1 MLITQLGSAAG
12 IAAKLFAGPASVLA
26 SGTEALTEAASELVS
41 GTEALV
47 EAVTEAIGTT
57 EVLTEELLESVT
69 EETTE
74 STVLGEI
81 YSGQVA
87 EAIKDPSVIATWWS
101 NTYPSIIAFLI
112 QVLLA
117 AVTVI
122 IGIRVIHMLLKALNH
137 SFEKTGMDVSVASFL
152 NSLINYALYFV
163 LTMLVLSGFGVAAS
177 SVVAVLAS
185 AGLTIGLGL
194 QGGITNLVGGIL
206 ILALKPFEIG
216 EYIQAGSDEGT
227 VAEITIFYTHLLT
240 IDNKRIVIPNGS
252 LSDTTITNFSRM
264 EKRRVDLKI
273 GITYESDLRLAKEIV
288 NRIVMDHPNTLKD
301 EDIKVIISA
310 LEDSS
315 VTVELRVWVKNEDY
329 WVTRWDL
336 IEKIK
341 LAFDEEGVVIA
352 YPHLTVEMQE
362 EQRAHPK

>member
-1 MLITQLGSAAG
+1 MLITQLVSAAG
-12 IAAKLFAGPASVLA
+12 IAAKVLTGTASVLA
-26 SGTEALTEAASELVS
+26 AGTEA
-41 GTEALV
+41 
-47 EAVTEAIGTT
+47 
-57 EVLTEELLESVT
+57 LTEELLESVT
-69 EETTE
+69 EEATE
-74 STVLGEI
+74 STILGEL
-81 YSGQVA
+81 YGGQVA
-87 EAIKDPSVIATWWS
+87 EAIKDPSIISTWWS
-101 NTYPSIIAFLI
+101 NTYPSIISFLI

-122 IGIRVIHMLLKALNH
+122 IGIRVIHALLKMINR
-137 SFEKTGMDVSVASFL
+137 SFTKMGMDISVASFL
-152 NSLINYALYFV
+152 SSLIKYILYFV
-163 LTMLVLSGFGVAAS
+163 LIMLVLSGFGVAAS

-288 NRIVMDHPNTLKD
+288 NRIVMEHPNTLKD

-329 WVTRWDL
+329 WATRWDL
-336 IEKIK
+336 IEQIK

-352 YPHLTVEMQE
+352 YPHMTVDMME
-362 EQRAHPK
+362 K